1 MSEHPTPKQCPFCHC
16 QGPFKR
22 HALRETWWRDVPSE
36 SRPKI
41 RRGHMVRWRCLN
53 CHQTHTIQPHWAAH
67 PRRMTHDLAHWIHGQ
82 LDRGTPIS
90 HIAEATGLDD
100 KTVRSL
106 RQTMSQL

>member
-1 MSEHPTPKQCPFCHC
+1 MSEHPTPQQCPFCQC

-36 SRPKI
+36 SRPKV
-41 RRGHMVRWRCLN
+41 RRGHMVRWRCLS
-53 CHQTHTIQPHWAAH
+53 CHQTHTIQPQWAAH

-82 LDRGTPIS
+82 LNQGKPIS
-90 HIAEATGLDD
+90 QIAQITGLDD

-106 RQTMSQL
+106 RQTMTQQ